1 MIFYLRNRFVLP
13 SLVLVE
19 GYKYKKTF
27 SYILTS
33 YNVNGLSET
42 LTISLNHIRYDYVI
56 ENLSD
61 NNSRSLMMAFTVFHE
76 HDARNKS

>member
-1 MIFYLRNRFVLP
+1 MIFYLRNRFILP

-19 GYKYKKTF
+19 G
-27 SYILTS
+27 LGLE

-56 ENLSD
+56 QNLSD
-61 NNSRSLMMAFTVFHE
+61 NNSR
-76 HDARNKS
+76 